1 MLGIPTRWP
10 GNKWLLLWKILREPD
25 EKTHFQFRIAAPL
38 CPWHC
43 AHCVAGKRG
52 HWGKGKSAATLRLI
66 GEWLTQQ
73 CMDGL
78 LLSGHQQLFT
88 AVFFVVWLVYWIRA
102 FDWIWISFNAKV
114 TKPAGGRLL
123 TKSGP
128 YTHSYLE
135 TWITT
140 SLDSYPDMFDRE
152 NIIKYDLID
161 WWEWDGWMPEK
172 TAVETFYVSRKRQKW
187 KVWSY
192 CEYYQW
198 ITRWDLADCK
208 YGMMV
213 SWKCRFVMH
222 PATSSYVLL
231 KDIAGNC
238 SMTIFTSAGFDL
250 LTLSCSREKAGQ
262 THPLWGKIY
271 YHCGYRMSLNC
282 CHKCLI
288 SAYSCFYRNISSAG
302 AQQMMFPG
310 VCTTLPLQQKPCVTP
325 DFILVNSGLKRWY
338 RRSQIYNHKTA
349 EHIGS

>member
-1 MLGIPTRWP
+1 MVASVEDPERTRWENTFP
-10 GNKWLLLWKILREPD
+10 VQDCSSSVSL
-25 EKTHFQFRIAAPL
+25 AL
-38 CPWHC
+38 CTLCGWQ
-43 AHCVAGKRG
+43 
-52 HWGKGKSAATLRLI
+52 KGTLRQKQVGCHSEIDRWMAHPAVYRWASALGPSTTI
-66 GEWLTQQ
+66 H
-73 CMDGL
+73 C
-78 LLSGHQQLFT
+78 
-88 AVFFVVWLVYWIRA
+88 VFFVVWLVYWIWA
-102 FDWIWISFNAKV
+102 FDWIWISYNAKV
-114 TKPAGGRLL
+114 IQPAGGRLL
-123 TKSGP
+123 TKPGP

-135 TWITT
+135 IWITT
-140 SLDSYPDMFDRE
+140 SLDPYPDMFDRE
-152 NIIKYDLID
+152 NIIKFDLID
-161 WWEWDGWMPEK
+161 WWEWGEWRPGK
-172 TAVETFYVSRKRQKW
+172 TAMETFYVCRKRQKW

-192 CEYYQW
+192 CECYQW
-198 ITRWDLADCK
+198 ITRWELADYK

-213 SWKCRFVMH
+213 SWKCRFVTH
-222 PATSSYVLL
+222 RATSSCVLL
-231 KDIAGNC
+231 KDIAWNC
-238 SMTIFTSAGFDL
+238 SMTIFSSAGFDL

-271 YHCGYRMSLNC
+271 YHCGYCMSLNC